1 MVRALTR
8 AAKNGTKYCA
18 RTCQTVS
25 SMVLEEGL
33 HEILTRQFCELLAY
47 ERDEEEYEED
57 AELVRKFFT
66 LLNEPVHPKKAK
78 YAKAVSRILG
88 GEQATLFF
96 AVEYRDTESLKSS
109 DTFAECLPDFLST
122 DDESRRARSWQT
134 LRAMV
139 RLCYVVECVEPPV
152 VPTRAD
158 IEANISQFRAM
169 KQRAK
174 NGPAIGGSGSM
185 QRAFFEKLLETA
197 SVLPGPLATACRQR
211 LHAIPTQDH
220 AAMCIKWAEHQYTS
234 RSELFGDDIFTAD
247 EHEAFAELD
256 AAKWQAAEAQFRQLN
271 DLSKVQQNIPSSM
284 LGTIENYATNLASK
298 ITAGDADLSSL
309 DLQSIGEDVLRQC
322 SEEDMSQLA
331 NNIGSLLPAL
341 GSLQQTVQSQAGAH
355 GQGIPNLGAL
365 GLAGLLPP
373 APSV

>member
-1 MVRALTR
+1 
-8 AAKNGTKYCA
+8 
-18 RTCQTVS
+18 
-25 SMVLEEGL
+25 MVLEEGL
-33 HEILTRQFCELLAY
+33 HEILTRQFCELMAY

-57 AELVRKFFT
+57 AELVKRFFT
-66 LLNEPVHPKKAK
+66 LLNEPVNPKKAK

-96 AVEYRDTESLKSS
+96 AVEYRDAESLKTS
-109 DTFAECLPDFLST
+109 DSFAEFLPDFLST
-122 DDESRRARSWQT
+122 DDEPRRARSWQT
-134 LRAMV
+134 LRAMA
-139 RLCYVVECVEPPV
+139 RLSYVVECVEPPV

-158 IEANISQFRAM
+158 IEANINQFRAM

-197 SVLPGPLATACRQR
+197 SVLPGPMANACRQR

-220 AAMCIKWAEHQYTS
+220 AAICLKWAEHQYKS
-234 RSELFGDDIFTAD
+234 RSELFGDDIFTAE

-256 AAKWQAAEAQFRQLN
+256 GTKWQTVEAQFRQLN

-284 LGTIENYATNLASK
+284 LGTIENYATNLAGK

-322 SEEDMSQLA
+322 SDEDMSQLA

-341 GSLQQTVQSQAGAH
+341 GSLQQTVQSQAGVN
-355 GQGIPNLGAL
+355 GQGLPNLGAL
-365 GLAGLLPP
+365 GLTGLVPP
-373 APSV
+373 TPSV